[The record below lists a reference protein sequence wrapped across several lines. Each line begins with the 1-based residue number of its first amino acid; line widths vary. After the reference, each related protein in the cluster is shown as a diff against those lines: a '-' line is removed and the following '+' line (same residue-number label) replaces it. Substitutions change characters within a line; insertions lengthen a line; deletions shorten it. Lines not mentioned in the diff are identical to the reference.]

1 MNNTLSTLIEALTL
15 LSHYDD
21 PAYPTLCEHDILYVF
36 VDPSLVSDDDLDR
49 LSDLGF
55 NARPADGCFYSYRFG
70 NA

>member
-1 MNNTLSTLIEALTL
+1 MNNTLSALIEALTL

-21 PAYPTLCEHDILYVF
+21 PSYPTRCEREILYVF
-36 VDPSLVSDDDLDR
+36 VDPSLVTAEDLDR

-55 NARPADGCFYSYRFG
+55 NACPADGCFYSHRFG